1 MSDPDSRPGPG
12 HPQIGAGDLGLPA
25 IVQAQA
31 QMAQDAA
38 AFLRGAYAIALSGFA
53 AGLAQG
59 GQAGGETLGRTQQ
72 VLRAA
77 ADHAMQVTQRSLD
90 GVYRC
95 NQGARPI
102 PPDGRGRGDQGR
114 GPDGRGDHGRGD
126 HGRGDHGPDGHR
138 RGNDG
143 PGDAHRGQ
151 PGPAEEAL
159 PAEILRPAIVPD
171 EQAG

>member
-1 MSDPDSRPGPG
+1 MSDSQRGPG
-12 HPQIGAGDLGLPA
+12 GAQIGAGELGLPA

-38 AFLRGAYAIALSGFA
+38 AFLRGTYAIALSGFA

-102 PPDGRGRGDQGR
+102 PPDGRGRGDHGR
-114 GPDGRGDHGRGD
+114 GPDGRGDHGQ
-126 HGRGDHGPDGHR
+126 GDHGPDGRR
-138 RGNDG
+138 RGDDG
-143 PGDAHRGQ
+143 PGGAHRGQ
-151 PGPAEEAL
+151 PEPAEEAL
-159 PAEILRPAIVPD
+159 PTEILRPAIVPD